1 MEENPYDSRSDEQEA
16 QGSDEE
22 EEEEEE
28 DDELVNDEIDTLD
41 VLSPGSKQK
50 QQAMQNKTLRRARP
64 AKLDRATLDPKLQQ
78 LVRKTSTASGMM
90 RKPSTDVRVLVGQ
103 PLQRQASKR
112 SRDGSTGSRES
123 TPSGRRRRR
132 SRDYNDD
139 DDSEDDKP
147 EVQTYKRS
155 HFATSRLPFNQRKK
169 WDTLSDVIKL
179 DYIRKGPSPQ
189 GQESEESL
197 AAELMFRYQCVFP
210 NSHPY
215 QVTPEQLRWV
225 LSMGTR
231 FN

>member
-1 MEENPYDSRSDEQEA
+1 MGENEYDSRSDEQE
-16 QGSDEE
+16 QPGSDEE

-28 DDELVNDEIDTLD
+28 DDELVYDDLD

-50 QQAMQNKTLRRARP
+50 QQALQNKNLRHARS
-64 AKLDRATLDPKLQQ
+64 AKLDKASLDPKLKQM
-78 LVRKTSTASGMM
+78 VRKPSTAI
-90 RKPSTDVRVLVGQ
+90 RKPSTDLHVHLGQ

-132 SRDYNDD
+132 SRDYDDD

-189 GQESEESL
+189 GQEAEESL

-215 QVTPEQLRWV
+215 QLTPDQNRWV

-231 FN
+231 CN